1 MTGWTA
7 AAIPDQSGRT
17 AIVTG
22 ANSGIGLITALELAR
37 AGATVVVATRDD
49 AKGEQA
55 RVEIEESVPNARLE
69 TRRLD
74 LADLG
79 SVREFVAAV
88 GAAHPTIEVLVNN
101 AGVMMTPRGT
111 TADGFELQLG
121 TNHLGHFALTGLL
134 LERLSGGDDARIVTV
149 TSIEHRFGRIDF
161 EDLQRERRYAPRSA
175 YQQSK
180 LANAVFGIELDR
192 RLATAGVPV
201 KSLLAHPGYT
211 ATNLQLSGPTGI
223 ARAALRVT
231 NLIFAQSAEKGA
243 LPQLYAAT
251 MPDVESGEF
260 LGPDGLREFRGHP
273 TEVAP
278 VPRALDPDLGRRL
291 WVVSEKLTGVR
302 YLDE

>member
-1 MTGWTA
+1 
-7 AAIPDQSGRT
+7 
-17 AIVTG
+17 
-22 ANSGIGLITALELAR
+22 
-37 AGATVVVATRDD
+37 
-49 AKGEQA
+49 
-55 RVEIEESVPNARLE
+55 
-69 TRRLD
+69 
-74 LADLG
+74 
-79 SVREFVAAV
+79 
-88 GAAHPTIEVLVNN
+88 
-101 AGVMMTPRGT
+101 
-111 TADGFELQLG
+111 
-121 TNHLGHFALTGLL
+121 
-134 LERLSGGDDARIVTV
+134 VTV
-149 TSIEHRFGRIDF
+149 TSIEHRFGRIEF

-192 RLATAGVPV
+192 RLAVAGKPV

-278 VPRALDPDLGRRL
+278 VPRALDPEVGERL
-291 WVVSEKLTGVR
+291 WEVSEELTGVR
-302 YLDE
+302 YLG

>member
-22 ANSGIGLITALELAR
+22 ANSGIGLVTARELAR
-37 AGATVVVATRDD
+37 AGATVVVATRDE
-49 AKGEQA
+49 ARGEQA
-55 RVEIEESVPNARLE
+55 RAEIEASVPNARLE
-69 TRRLD
+69 TRLLD

-79 SVREFVAAV
+79 SVREFAAAV
-88 GAAHPTIEVLVNN
+88 GAAHPTIEILVNN

-111 TADGFELQLG
+111 TADGFELQFG

-134 LERLSGGDDARIVTV
+134 LERLSAGDDSRIVTV
-149 TSIEHRFGRIDF
+149 TSIEHRFGRIEF

-180 LANAVFGIELDR
+180 LANAVFGIELDH
-192 RLATAGVPV
+192 RLAVAGKPV

-278 VPRALDPDLGRRL
+278 VPRALDPEVGERL
-291 WVVSEKLTGVR
+291 WEVSEELTGVR
-302 YLDE
+302 YLG